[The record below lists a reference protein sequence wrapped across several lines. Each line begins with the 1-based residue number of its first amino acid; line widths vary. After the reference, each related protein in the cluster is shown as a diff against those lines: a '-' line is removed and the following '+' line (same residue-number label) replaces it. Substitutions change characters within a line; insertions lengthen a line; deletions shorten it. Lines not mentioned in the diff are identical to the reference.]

1 MTKGFTANIGSLRG
15 RVYNF
20 FHAHTTR
27 LSYFFDHFINVLI
40 VGTALTFIV
49 GTVNA
54 ITDPRFRFG
63 MDILELVSVAI
74 FSVEYICRVYSAG
87 EDPKYSGPGGTL
99 KYMCTFLAV
108 VDLLTVAP
116 YWIQV
121 GITREFVTQQIGVDS
136 NVVEHSQVLAP
147 ATFA

>member
-1 MTKGFTANIGSLRG
+1 MINSRREEQGRGSFRPNEEKIGMTKGFTANIGSLRG

-63 MDILELVSVAI
+63 MDIVELSVSQY
-74 FSVEYICRVYSAG
+74 FQSNTFVEFTQQ
-87 EDPKYSGPGGTL
+87 EKTQN
-99 KYMCTFLAV
+99 T
-108 VDLLTVAP
+108 VDLE
-116 YWIQV
+116 
-121 GITREFVTQQIGVDS
+121 G
-136 NVVEHSQVLAP
+136 H
-147 ATFA
+147 